1 MQLFEYRSVE
11 YQSKRDQWDTYWGP
25 KKVFFFIRGVD
36 DATPGVVEAP
46 VELSQFVAQRSP
58 WGRLGSVIDVRTRLH
73 RIRRRLDDI
82 YQFSQQSRSLKH
94 DYPAD

>member
-36 DATPGVVEAP
+36 DATRVVEAP
-46 VELSQFVAQRSP
+46 VECGRFVVQRSP
-58 WGRLGSVIDVRTRLH
+58 RDRLGSVLDVRLRLH
-73 RIRRRLDDI
+73 RTR
-82 YQFSQQSRSLKH
+82 
-94 DYPAD
+94 